1 MVHFPLWATAS
12 SATLILI
19 AIFVSPTPAAA
30 QMGMLISDW
39 NPKVGSGAS
48 YQLASDTGNTELELS
63 AVATEDSGGKTGYW
77 IELTDIDTTNVEKD
91 LMVALDSTHVH
102 IARAIH
108 QKPGADPME
117 LPATAPDSVGPVL
130 SEVGEL
136 LGREDVATP
145 AGTYSCAHYR
155 AKDGKWEA
163 WFNKEITPFG
173 LVKMTYASG
182 AEMVVVRNLTGAKDH
197 MWPAQ
202 NEEQNPSQ
210 NPEQNPD
217 QKTSSPAGEGNAK

>member
-1 MVHFPLWATAS
+1 MVRFPFWATAS

-30 QMGMLISDW
+30 QMGMLIQNW

-63 AVATEDSGGKTGYW
+63 AVGTEDSAGKTGYW
-77 IELTDIDTTNVEKD
+77 IELTDIDTASVEKD
-91 LMVALDSTHVH
+91 LMVAVDNAHVH

-108 QKPGADPME
+108 QQRGADPVE
-117 LPATAPDSVGPVL
+117 LPATPPDSVGPVL

-182 AEMVVVRNLTGAKDH
+182 AEMVVVRSITGAKDH
-197 MWPAQ
+197 IRPAQ
-202 NEEQNPSQ
+202 NPGQNPSR
-210 NPEQNPD
+210 NPEQNPE
-217 QKTSSPAGEGNAK
+217 QKKNAPAGAGSTR